1 MTTVETV
8 EAAIGHNLPP
18 ADLLVGDALREKLVE
33 EHAALLNRTAALL
46 EAGPRVP
53 EITDDDLAAKA
64 ADFVKQITAAMKA
77 GEGARVAAKEPYL
90 EGGRVIDGFFKKRI
104 DEPLLSLKAF
114 VSQKITVH
122 LRAKADRER
131 RDREERERLARVAAE
146 AARREAEERERALRD
161 EASLKAAIEANKA
174 AERAEADAVHAEKD
188 AKAKPAD
195 LSRMRGEMG
204 AVTSLV
210 ERWEFA
216 DLDRATLD
224 LETLREHIPLDGLEK
239 AVRSFI
245 KAGGRE
251 LDGVRIFLSEKA
263 RVV

>member
-1 MTTVETV
+1 LKPLRPRSAT
-8 EAAIGHNLPP
+8 ICPP

-33 EHAALLNRTAALL
+33 EHAALLHRTASLL

-104 DEPLLSLKAF
+104 DEPLLALKAF

-131 RDREERERLARVAAE
+131 RDREERERLARAAAE

-161 EASLKAAIEANKA
+161 EATLKAAIEANKA
-174 AERAEADAVHAEKD
+174 AERAEADAIHAEKD

-224 LETLREHIPLDGLEK
+224 LETLREHIPRDGLEK
-239 AVRSFI
+239 AVGHSS
-245 KAGGRE
+245 KLVAA
-251 LDGVRIFLSEKA
+251 SSMA
-263 RVV
+263 